1 MLDDPRFSWPMAH
14 DPSHLL
20 PSPRALMESTEVTPH
35 VHSLH
40 VQLDW
45 FPQPYPPNVH
55 LVIDGTE
62 GALIDAGFPDDD
74 SISKRL
80 AMLGEFPGLRLRYI
94 VITHHHFDHASGARK
109 LREATGA
116 RIVMHRDEAPLLQR
130 AATEEL
136 PSDVEIPEQHKAYV
150 ERVRDWRQE
159 SARGAPDELVSD
171 GDTRSVGSL
180 TLRMVHT
187 PGHTAGHL
195 SPFLEQG
202 RVLFA
207 GDNVLGIGTTV
218 VPPPPRGDMAQYV
231 ESLRKMQSL
240 DAEVM
245 CCGHGPAVREPN
257 RKLQEL
263 IDHRHQREEQI
274 LSLVAGGNDTVKAL
288 VRAIYPELDKR
299 LLGMAQSQVLSH
311 LSKLAREGKMRTAG
325 QGGETR
331 VEVL

>member
-1 MLDDPRFSWPMAH
+1 MQ
-14 DPSHLL
+14 
-20 PSPRALMESTEVTPH
+20 EVTPH
-35 VHSLH
+35 VRSLH

-55 LVIDGTE
+55 LVLDGND
-62 GALIDAGFPDDD
+62 GALIDAGFADDD

-80 AMLGEFPGLRLRYI
+80 DMLKEFPGLKLHYI
-94 VITHHHFDHASGARK
+94 IITHHHFDHASGAHK

-130 AATEEL
+130 AASEEL
-136 PSDVEIPEQHKAYV
+136 PSDVEVPADRKEWAERSRQWREEAAKA
-150 ERVRDWRQE
+150 
-159 SARGAPDELVSD
+159 APDDLVSD
-171 GDTRSVGSL
+171 GDELRVGGL

-195 SPFLEQG
+195 SPLLEEG

-207 GDNVLGIGTTV
+207 GDNVLGVGTTV
-218 VPPPPRGDMAQYV
+218 VPPPPNGDMAQYI

-240 DAEVM
+240 EAELM

-263 IDHRHQREEQI
+263 IDHRHEREEQI
-274 LSLVAGGNDTVKAL
+274 LALARDGRDTVERL
-288 VRAIYPELDKR
+288 VKAIYPELDKR
-299 LLGMAQSQVLSH
+299 LVGMATSQVLSH
-311 LSKLAREGKMRTAG
+311 LSKLAREGRVRTEG
-325 QGGETR
+325 EGGATK
-331 VEVL
+331 VTLA